1 MSKDGVGRVD
11 EATASNE
18 GRHGP
23 VVSND
28 GVRRVDAAV
37 APQAVGRDRG
47 GRAATVV
54 GAGILLSRLSGLI
67 RTFLFAKYFGQGL
80 ESDAYNIGLR
90 IPNTIRNLFGEG
102 ALSASFVPVYTGMLA
117 RGEEREAR
125 ALAGA
130 IFGLLMSAVSV
141 LTIVG
146 IVAAPMLSSLFA
158 KGVTPEYL
166 ALTTRLMRIMFPMT
180 ALMVLSGWCLG
191 IQNSHRKFFWSYAS
205 AALWNLAQI
214 GLLLYS
220 GPRESSVRELAVLLA
235 WATLGGSLLQV
246 LAQLPEVL
254 KLVSPFRISLN
265 RAATG
270 VRETLRHIVPVI
282 IALGVVQISSLIDLF
297 IARFLP
303 EGSITSVTNANT
315 IVLLPVALFGVS
327 VAASSLPEFSRE
339 STAVDFGPLL
349 ERLRSGWQRILFYMV
364 PCSIACVAYGDMIV
378 GLLLRSGK
386 FGAAD
391 QRVVHSVLA
400 AFAVGLV
407 SFGSV
412 KLMAS
417 AHYALKD
424 YQTPLRASISSL
436 IVSAIISGA
445 LAWPFHDSLYGAAGI
460 ALGTAL
466 GSYINL
472 SVQIRGL
479 RKKLGV
485 LYTPHMWMGT
495 RRIAIATLLAA
506 LIAAP
511 VRYLLRDQV
520 PYIVAP
526 PTLGVFSLAYLVV
539 AWFMGSAEAARWLR
553 QPVRTLGGG
562 A

>member
-1 MSKDGVGRVD
+1 MSKDG
-11 EATASNE
+11 AN
-18 GRHGP
+18 
-23 VVSND
+23 
-28 GVRRVDAAV
+28 RRPELVDAPIV
-37 APQAVGRDRG
+37 SKDRG

-54 GAGILLSRLSGLI
+54 GAGILISRLSGLL
-67 RTFLFAKYFGQGL
+67 RTFLFARYFGQGM
-80 ESDAYNIGLR
+80 ESDAYNLGLR
-90 IPNTIRNLFGEG
+90 IPNTVRNLFGEG
-102 ALSASFVPVYTGMLA
+102 ALSASFVPVYSGMLA
-117 RGEEREAR
+117 RGEEKEAR

-130 IFGLLMSAVSV
+130 IFGLLMSVVSALTLVGIAAAPILAGWFSENASPEYQV
-141 LTIVG
+141 LTV
-146 IVAAPMLSSLFA
+146 
-158 KGVTPEYL
+158 K
-166 ALTTRLMRIMFPMT
+166 LMRIMFPMT

-205 AALWNLAQI
+205 AALWNFAQI
-214 GLLLYS
+214 ALLLYG
-220 GPRESSVRELAVLLA
+220 GPRAHSIRELAVWLA
-235 WATLGGSLLQV
+235 WATLAGSLLQV

-254 KLVSPFRISLN
+254 KLVHPLRITLN

-270 VRETLRHIVPVI
+270 VRETLRHVIPVVL
-282 IALGVVQISSLIDLF
+282 ALGVVQLSSLIDLW
-297 IARFLP
+297 IAKYLP
-303 EGSITSVTNANT
+303 AGSITSITNANT

-339 STAVDFGPLL
+339 STTVDLGPLL

-364 PCSIACVAYGDMIV
+364 PCSIACIAYGDMIV
-378 GLLLRSGK
+378 GLLLRTGK
-386 FGAAD
+386 FDATD
-391 QRVVHSVLA
+391 QRVVHAVLA

-412 KLMAS
+412 KLLAS

-424 YQTPLRASISSL
+424 YQTPLRASMSSL
-436 IVSAIISGA
+436 IVSAMISGA
-445 LAWPFHDSLYGAAGI
+445 LAWPFRDSLYGAAGI

-479 RKKLGV
+479 RKKLGM
-485 LYTPHMWMGT
+485 LYTPHMWKGT
-495 RRIAIATLLAA
+495 RRIAIATILAA

-520 PYIVAP
+520 PYVVAP
-526 PTLGVFSLAYLVV
+526 PTLGLFSLAYLVA
-539 AWFMGSAEAARWLR
+539 AWLMGSAEAARWLR